1 MKKYTGWLVLGIAAT
16 IGVVGIAVGTA
27 AAQQAGASDVDR
39 EVGHD
44 GGPMVVISAALAL
57 TVDQVAQMR
66 ETFQSFRD
74 DTRTLR
80 DQMKEKVKG
89 IPDLVR
95 SSGLRQADLMA
106 VHDQVH
112 DLAGQLG
119 EKRVEMLYQLWQKL
133 TLEQRQKLGDLIEE
147 RAGAGFDF
155 LGGHHGR
162 GPHGG
167 GGDDESGRAD
177 RPGRGAGAE
186 RGPARPRRS
195 RRRRPRQ
202 PVSPFPFSS
211 AFSASLRDPSPLRL
225 CAKLPQRV

>member
-1 MKKYTGWLVLGIAAT
+1 LVRRTEEDAAQQPGGRAEEEGEDAMKKYTGWLVLGIAAT
-16 IGVVGIAVGTA
+16 IGVVGLAVGTA
-27 AAQQAGASDVDR
+27 AAQEGGDDDEADV
-39 EVGHD
+39 
-44 GGPMVVISAALAL
+44 GPGRGRLALIRAALDL
-57 TVDQVAQMR
+57 TDEQAEEMR
-66 ETFQSFRD
+66 ETFQSFRA
-74 DTRTLR
+74 DTRALR

-95 SSGLRQADLMA
+95 SSSLSQADLMA

-133 TLEQRQKLGDLIEE
+133 TPEQREKLGDLIEE
-147 RAGAGFDF
+147 HADGAGFGF

-162 GPHGG
+162 GHGR

-186 RGPARPRRS
+186 RGPRPDRAARAGRGP
-195 RRRRPRQ
+195 
-202 PVSPFPFSS
+202 
-211 AFSASLRDPSPLRL
+211 ASL
-225 CAKLPQRV
+225 